1 MGGRLRSAYPRE
13 FRLLVNVAWQFSV
26 SALALLVA
34 RVFADDADDVLAFHD
49 LAILTEAFD

>member
-1 MGGRLRSAYPRE
+1 
-13 FRLLVNVAWQFSV
+13 VAWQFLG

-34 RVFADDADDVLAFHD
+34 GVFADDADDVLAFHD